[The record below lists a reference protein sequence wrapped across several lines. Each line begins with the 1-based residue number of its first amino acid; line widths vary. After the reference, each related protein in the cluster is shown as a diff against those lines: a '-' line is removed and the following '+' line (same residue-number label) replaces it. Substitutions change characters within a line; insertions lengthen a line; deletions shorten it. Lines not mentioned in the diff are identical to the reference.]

1 MNKLIFI
8 FVVIMMI
15 SCSPKGWVIQGN
27 ISGDEAE
34 GKTVYLYKGV
44 SFYKIVVDSAVI
56 KDGRFEF
63 HDEKLVSPDLYT
75 IMFFPDDTRGIMGD
89 RGYAFR
95 PVIPVFLDEGTYEI
109 RAEWDK
115 IRVVSSGSAL
125 LEYRPYRIKEDIGQS
140 DFQRF

>member
-44 SFYKIVVDSAVI
+44 TFYKIVVDSAVI

-63 HDEKLVSPDLYT
+63 HDEKLDVPRSLHDHV
-75 IMFFPDDTRGIMGD
+75 FPR
-89 RGYAFR
+89 
-95 PVIPVFLDEGTYEI
+95 
-109 RAEWDK
+109 
-115 IRVVSSGSAL
+115 
-125 LEYRPYRIKEDIGQS
+125 
-140 DFQRF
+140 

>member
-44 SFYKIVVDSAVI
+44 TFYKIVVDSAVI

-63 HDEKLVSPDLYT
+63 HDEKLVSP
-75 IMFFPDDTRGIMGD
+75 IFTRSCFSQMILG
-89 RGYAFR
+89 
-95 PVIPVFLDEGTYEI
+95 E
-109 RAEWDK
+109 
-115 IRVVSSGSAL
+115 
-125 LEYRPYRIKEDIGQS
+125 
-140 DFQRF
+140 